1 MIVRGTTGSWRA
13 LAAGALAVLALSAAH
28 AQAPAPTEVTT
39 PAGDRILLYPDGRWE
54 YADPTKRAAQPQPA
68 TPAGATAAP
77 ATPAAAIPVS
87 AGACPPD
94 SQGHSDR
101 PLRAR
106 RRDWPGTGAGP
117 LARGSSA
124 SSSACWFR
132 GQLFRSLINY

>member
-1 MIVRGTTGSWRA
+1 MIVRGTTGGWRA

-94 SQGHSDR
+94 SQGHLFWIGRCVPPGDR
-101 PLRAR
+101 
-106 RRDWPGTGAGP
+106 DYN
-117 LARGSSA
+117 RGSLSGKG
-124 SSSACWFR
+124 R
-132 GQLFRSLINY
+132 

>member
-28 AQAPAPTEVTT
+28 AQAPAPTEVTS

-94 SQGHSDR
+94 SQGHLFWIGRCVPPGDR
-101 PLRAR
+101 
-106 RRDWPGTGAGP
+106 DYN
-117 LARGSSA
+117 RGSLSGKG
-124 SSSACWFR
+124 R
-132 GQLFRSLINY
+132 

>member
-94 SQGHSDR
+94 SQGHLFWIGRCVPPGDR
-101 PLRAR
+101 
-106 RRDWPGTGAGP
+106 DYN
-117 LARGSSA
+117 RGSLSGKG
-124 SSSACWFR
+124 R
-132 GQLFRSLINY
+132 